1 MAFFRK
7 SGTGGSLGE
16 NPERIAPG
24 KIVPSSYLP
33 PGDPL
38 PKDLDEIIK
47 MAPGVIAPL
56 LDAIQ
61 SDGIAIASPDMGREK
76 SGNVILYMNR
86 KMHEIVDRMEEELRK
101 NFGISPSEV
110 VGGSIHRFHKSPDRI
125 RAILSEMKP
134 GETRF
139 NQIIPVG
146 NRRISSVTE
155 ILTDQNGRRIGY
167 LTIFTDVTSHAHLEE
182 VSKNAE
188 NISRMV
194 ESIASRLGI
203 LVSQAEQSRETITMM
218 SQGVLENESAM
229 QNLGEG
235 VGNLGKRSEEIGSII
250 ETISQ
255 IASQTNLL
263 ALNAAIEAARA
274 GEQGRG
280 FAVVADEV
288 RKLAERT
295 AHATKEIAST
305 IRKVQE
311 ETARTVKLLDESR
324 SRTSKNREYAGQA
337 GEALQVIQKG
347 HRELMEAVGEI
358 AAAARNQDQS
368 VRSFIEEN

>member
-7 SGTGGSLGE
+7 SAVGGPLGDD
-16 NPERIAPG
+16 PEKIPPG
-24 KIVPSSYLP
+24 KTVPSSYLP

-38 PKDLDEIIK
+38 PKDLDEIIR

-61 SDGIAIASPDMGREK
+61 SDGIAIASPDMGQGK

-86 KMHEIVDRMEEELRK
+86 KMHEIVDRMEGELRS
-101 NFGISPSEV
+101 NFGISSSDV
-110 VGGSIHRFHKSPDRI
+110 VGGSIHRFHKNPDRI
-125 RAILSEMKP
+125 RGILSGMKP

-155 ILTDQNGRRIGY
+155 VLTDQSGRRIGY
-167 LTIFTDVTSHAHLEE
+167 LTIFTDVTSHSHLEE

-188 NISRMV
+188 SIARMV
-194 ESIASRLGI
+194 ESIASRLGS

-295 AHATKEIAST
+295 AHATKEIAAT

-324 SRTSKNREYAGQA
+324 SRTSKNREYAGRA
-337 GEALQVIQKG
+337 GEALEVIQKG
-347 HRELMEAVGEI
+347 HRELMEAMGEI
-358 AAAARNQDQS
+358 AAAAKNQDQS

>member
-1 MAFFRK
+1 MAFFKRF
-7 SGTGGSLGE
+7 GDMTGEKDGNE
-16 NPERIAPG
+16 VPG
-24 KIVPSSYLP
+24 RVTPSSFLP
-33 PGDPL
+33 EGAPL
-38 PKDLDEIIK
+38 PRDLEEIIK
-47 MAPGVIAPL
+47 LAPGVIPPL

-61 SDGIAIASPDMGREK
+61 SDGIAIASPEMGEGK

-86 KMHEIVDRMEEELRK
+86 KMHEIVDRMGEELKR
-101 NFGISPSEV
+101 NFGITPQDV
-110 VGGSIHRFHKSPDRI
+110 VGGSIHRFHKDPAAI
-125 RAILSEMKP
+125 RKILSGMKP

-155 ILTDQNGRRIGY
+155 VLTDHGGRRIGY
-167 LTIFTDVTSHAHLEE
+167 LTIFTDVTSHSHLQE

-188 NISRMV
+188 KISRMV
-194 ESIASRLGI
+194 ESISQRLGQ
-203 LVSQAEQSRETITMM
+203 LVSQVGQGRETIATM
-218 SQGVLENESAM
+218 SSGVLENETAM
-229 QNLGEG
+229 ANLGTV

-250 ETISQ
+250 ETIGQ

-274 GEQGRG
+274 GDHGRG

-295 AHATKEIAST
+295 ARATKEIESM

-311 ETARTVKLLDESR
+311 ETARTVQLLEESR
-324 SRTSKNREYAGQA
+324 SRSARNREYATRTG
-337 GEALQVIQKG
+337 GALEEMQKG
-347 HRELMEAVGEI
+347 HRELLDAIGEI
-358 AAAARNQDQS
+358 EKAAGIQEQS
-368 VRSFIEEN
+368 VKDFISEN